1 MSNQYRTP
9 KIRKVNNY
17 IIFFDEVIG
26 QGQFGTVVKAQLASD
41 LLGES
46 QRKVGQQV
54 VRSTVDVSS
63 KVYACK
69 IFDIDNLTDDDI
81 KLIFKEVKINAL
93 VNSEFSIRQ
102 Y

>member
-1 MSNQYRTP
+1 M
-9 KIRKVNNY
+9 
-17 IIFFDEVIG
+17 
-26 QGQFGTVVKAQLASD
+26 ASD

-46 QRKVGQQV
+46 KRKVGQQV

>member
-54 VRSTVDVSS
+54 VRSTADVSS

>member
-26 QGQFGTVVKAQLASD
+26 QGKFGTVVKAQLASD

-46 QRKVGQQV
+46 KGKVGQQV
-54 VRSTVDVSS
+54 IRSTVDVSS
-63 KVYACK
+63 KVFACK
-69 IFDIDNLTDDDI
+69 IFDIDHLTDDDI

-93 VNSEFSIRQ
+93 VNSEFSIR
-102 Y
+102 